1 LTADPQRGTNG
12 VLSKAPEDPKSG
24 LSRRS
29 LFARTGAAALG
40 ATTLAGLAG
49 CENTTTPVAASGA
62 ASGGPGLLGD
72 PTAGG
77 PVDSA
82 GIPLARRDYPV
93 TLPRFSEPVSASEKP
108 ETGGVFKIYSYAD
121 YLNPDVLKEFGKQE
135 GVEVK
140 VTTFDSVDE
149 AFSKLST
156 AGLEFDV
163 IVSTPDQLSKLVGR
177 KLLQPLNEELVPNLE
192 KNIWEEI
199 HSPFY
204 DVGSRYTVP
213 YVVYTTGIGWRND
226 KVNVDPASLE
236 NGWDALWDA
245 TSQRGKTQLLDDKRE
260 ALGMAML
267 REGQPDLNTASPEI
281 VNIAL
286 AALDELAQ
294 NVKPKVQ
301 ISAYET
307 LPAGRITIGQMWSGD
322 LLSGTINY
330 LPKGTPASALSYWYQ
345 AEGGPVFND
354 ILTVA
359 AASKKPII
367 AHRFLNYM
375 MEPQVAYDNF
385 VNYVGYQPP
394 QKSLNAAKLFDEGI
408 LPKSLSNAVV
418 TQEAY
423 AAGNGYLTLTAEGEQ
438 AWEKAWSKFRAG

>member
-1 LTADPQRGTNG
+1 
-12 VLSKAPEDPKSG
+12 VL
-24 LSRRS
+24 
-29 LFARTGAAALG
+29 
-40 ATTLAGLAG
+40 
-49 CENTTTPVAASGA
+49 
-62 ASGGPGLLGD
+62 
-72 PTAGG
+72 
-77 PVDSA
+77 
-82 GIPLARRDYPV
+82 
-93 TLPRFSEPVSASEKP
+93 
-108 ETGGVFKIYSYAD
+108 KIYNYAD
-121 YLNPDVLKEFGKQE
+121 YLNPDVLKAFGKRE

-140 VTTFDSVDE
+140 VTTFDNLDE
-149 AFSKLST
+149 AFSKLSN

-177 KLLQPLNEELVPNLE
+177 KLLQPLNPELVPNLQ
-192 KNIWEEI
+192 KNIWPAI

-213 YVVYTTGIGWRND
+213 YVVYTTGLGWRND
-226 KVNVDPASLE
+226 KVNIDPAALDS
-236 NGWDALWDA
+236 GWNALWDA

-267 REGQPDLNTASPEI
+267 RDGQPDINTSSPAL

-286 AALDELAQ
+286 AALEDLAK
-294 NVKPKVQ
+294 NVRPKVQ

-307 LPAGRITIGQMWSGD
+307 LPAGRITLAQMWSGD
-322 LLSGTINY
+322 ILSGAINY
-330 LPKGTPASALSYWYQ
+330 LPKGTPASVMSYWYQ

-354 ILTVA
+354 IMTVA
-359 AASKKPII
+359 AAAQKPVM

-394 QKSLNAAKLFDEGI
+394 QKSLDAAKLFDEGI

-418 TQEAY
+418 TEEAY
-423 AAGNGYLTLTAEGEQ
+423 ATGNGYMTLTAEGEQ
-438 AWEKAWSKFRAG
+438 TWEKAWSKFRAG